1 MLKSI
6 LTSLLKPRVFLSKTI
21 CKIRSWWYTRLVD
34 GGGGKIVVL
43 DPFQVI
49 KIKKA
54 PGAQLYVHGLLKIYR
69 HIDGRAAVI
78 IDLAENA
85 RLEFGGDFGIGQGVR
100 MYVHKN
106 AELVFGG
113 KDKES
118 DSGITS
124 DVLIMVYKSI
134 IVGKDFICAWNVFLS
149 DSDWHTIEGQVHHKN
164 IVIGNHVWVANNS
177 SILKGVIIAD
187 NCIVASHSKLINK
200 SYTPN
205 SLIAGTPGKEVKS
218 DVNWCRDFE

>member
-1 MLKSI
+1 MLNSI
-6 LTSLLKPRVFLSKTI
+6 LTSMFNPRIFLSKTI

-34 GGGGKIVVL
+34 GSGKIVVL

-49 KIKKA
+49 NIKKA

-69 HIDGRAAVI
+69 HMDGRAAIVI
-78 IDLAENA
+78 NLAENA
-85 RLEFGGDFGIGQGVR
+85 RLEFNGDFCIGQGVR

-134 IVGKDFICAWNVFLS
+134 KVGKDFLCAWNVFLS
-149 DSDWHTIEGQVHHKN
+149 DSDWHAIDGQVHHKD

-177 SILKGVIIAD
+177 SILKGVVIDD

-200 SYTPN
+200 SYIQN
-205 SLIAGTPGKEVKS
+205 SLIAGTPGKIVKS